1 MADRLDKYTEQIE
14 DLINEFPD
22 DLFIELLDEMIDRAR
37 TAREARLEE
46 TALELDPEDDD

>member
-1 MADRLDKYTEQIE
+1 MADPRDKYIEQIE

-22 DLFIELLDEMIDRAR
+22 DLFIELLEEMEDHAR

-46 TALELDPEDDD
+46 TSLELDPDDD